1 MLRVAAVFLRL
12 SPSGIGISNHH
23 FQAGS
28 LVLCFNKGH
37 LFWIILVLVYYIE
50 LVSHGFV
57 ERGSVSERTGSIQDL

>member
-12 SPSGIGISNHH
+12 SPSGIGISNH
-23 FQAGS
+23 FQAGN
-28 LVLCFNKGH
+28 LVLCVNKGH